1 MNCFNRRLVLAAA
14 LGLCVSTLAYGHG
27 SSKGDLVI
35 DHPYAPPSLANAP
48 NGAAYVR
55 SIRNKGELPD
65 RLLSASTPVAAR
77 VELHRMVLDGTVMRM
92 REAPAIDLPPNS
104 TTSLRHGGEYHLMLV
119 GLKQALKVDDRFKLT
134 LNFERAGTQPVEV
147 WVQTPRGTASAN
159 EHNH

>member
-1 MNCFNRRLVLAAA
+1 MNCFNRRLVLATA
-14 LGLCVSTLAYGHG
+14 LGVCVTTLAYGHG

-35 DHPYAPPSLANAP
+35 NHPYAAPSLAGVP

-55 SIRNKGELPD
+55 SIKNKGDLPD

-92 REAPAIDLPPNS
+92 REVPAIDLPPNA
-104 TTSLRHGGEYHLMLV
+104 TTSLRHGGEYHLMLT

-134 LNFERAGTQPVEV
+134 LNFERAGSQTVEV
-147 WVQTPRGTASAN
+147 WVQKPRGAASAN
-159 EHNH
+159 EHDH